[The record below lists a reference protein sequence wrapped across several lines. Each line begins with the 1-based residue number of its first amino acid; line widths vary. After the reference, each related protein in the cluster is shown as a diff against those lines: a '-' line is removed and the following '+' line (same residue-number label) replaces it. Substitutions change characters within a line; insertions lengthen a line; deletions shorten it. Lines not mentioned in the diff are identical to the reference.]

1 MRREAA
7 AVALAG
13 LAMGGSVGAGMSSA
27 QYPPPDT
34 TPSPTP
40 APTPKPSKSTVVIK
54 GTSISNYRFS
64 PRTLKI
70 KHGQRVKWSWK
81 SNAPHNVTFRKL
93 HKHSKTVQHSTYRLR
108 FAKRGTYRYLCTVH
122 GFTGKVVVK

>member
-1 MRREAA
+1 MRRKAA

-13 LAMGGSVGAGMSSA
+13 LAVGGSVGVGASSA
-27 QYPPPDT
+27 QYPPD
-34 TPSPTP
+34 PTP
-40 APTPKPSKSTVVIK
+40 APPPTTTPSKTTVTIK
-54 GTSISNYRFS
+54 GTTDASYRFS
-64 PRTLKI
+64 PRTLKVT
-70 KHGQRVKWSWK
+70 HGKRVKWSWR

-93 HKHSKTVQHSTYRLR
+93 HKHSKTVQRGTYRLR